1 MNITA
6 LLAIARDKSNFRSV
20 SNYIDFCDRFV
31 SNIDKSIHCKIVSQN
46 ENNYRFIQFSAD
58 ASYNINFW

>member
-20 SNYIDFCDRFV
+20 SKYIDFCDRFV
-31 SNIDKSIHCKIVSQN
+31 SNIDKSIHCKIVSCAGWGC
-46 ENNYRFIQFSAD
+46 AD
-58 ASYNINFW
+58 SPLKSHIRVRT